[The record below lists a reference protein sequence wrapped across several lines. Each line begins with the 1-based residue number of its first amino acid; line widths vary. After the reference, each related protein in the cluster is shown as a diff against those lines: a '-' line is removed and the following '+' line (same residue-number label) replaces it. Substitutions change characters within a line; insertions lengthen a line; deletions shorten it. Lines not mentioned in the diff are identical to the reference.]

1 MDDNKKL
8 DMILEAVA
16 GMKQEIVE
24 TKMEVL
30 GLKTEIS
37 GIKTEI
43 KGIKQSIA
51 KIEVEHGEKLAALF
65 DGYTQNKQQ
74 LERIEN
80 EVKKHEEVILRKVL

>member
-24 TKMEVL
+24 TKMEVRA
-30 GLKTEIS
+30 
-37 GIKTEI
+37 IKTEI
-43 KGIKQSIA
+43 KEIKQSIA
-51 KIEVEHGEKLAALF
+51 KIETEHGEKLAALF
-65 DGYTQNKQQ
+65 DGYTQNTQQ